1 MIQRY
6 RRLYTGSFYQRFI
19 EGRWVAAQGAVYP
32 FMTRPEAFCPPP
44 FPPFSEYAV
53 SGDYGTVNPCSFG
66 LWGYQKGVWYRLQE
80 YYYDSRKEGGPRTD
94 EEHYQALCCLIG
106 QRVVRCVVVDPSAA
120 SFMQVIRQHGEF
132 PVIPARNEVLDGI
145 RHTASFLQQGR
156 IRICNTCRDAM
167 REFSLYRWED
177 RGDRDTPVKQ
187 NDHAMD
193 DIRYFVSTLLG
204 SEEDFCCALA
214 ASREAPPRSSLES
227 LSFAEFEKGER
238 L

>member
-1 MIQRY
+1 MYHAYNITILLRCQRFF
-6 RRLYTGSFYQRFI
+6 LTFYQLFFNDVTFLCHLVYVLSKSPVNIMQKRVHI
-19 EGRWVAAQGAVYP
+19 GAVRGHVGAETHRLMRIVHP
-32 FMTRPEAFCPPP
+32 LPEG
-44 FPPFSEYAV
+44 E
-53 SGDYGTVNPCSFG
+53 
-66 LWGYQKGVWYRLQE
+66 RI
-80 YYYDSRKEGGPRTD
+80 PRG
-94 EEHYQALCCLIG
+94 QALRRLIG

-193 DIRYFVSTLLG
+193 DIRYFVSNW
-204 SEEDFCCALA
+204 C
-214 ASREAPPRSSLES
+214 
-227 LSFAEFEKGER
+227 
-238 L
+238 